1 MPFTLP
7 LVRFNENQIVKQ
19 LFSIKLYP
27 FGEWAEF
34 IAKAA
39 DGKNKFN
46 LLGGSSNGNVQT
58 QDF

>member
-1 MPFTLP
+1 MSFTLP
-7 LVRFNENQIVKQ
+7 LVRFIENQIVKQ
-19 LFSIKLYP
+19 LFSIKLCP

-46 LLGGSSNGNVQT
+46 L
-58 QDF
+58 

>member
-1 MPFTLP
+1 MSFTLP
-7 LVRFNENQIVKQ
+7 LVRFTEKIVKQ

-39 DGKNKFN
+39 DGGKLNKFN
-46 LLGGSSNGNVQT
+46 
-58 QDF
+58 

>member
-1 MPFTLP
+1 MSFTLP

-39 DGKNKFN
+39 DGGKLNKFN
-46 LLGGSSNGNVQT
+46 
-58 QDF
+58 